1 MCHKVTCDV
10 CGKPTWEGCGDHI
23 EHALGDVPV
32 SDRCHCKAFQG
43 TDTPARVAGFAAR
56 NKPRPNEGTS
66 VSSW

>member
-23 EHALGDVPV
+23 EHALVGVPV
-32 SDRCHCKAFQG
+32 ADRCHCKAFEG
-43 TDTPARVAGFAAR
+43 TDKPAGGA
-56 NKPRPNEGTS
+56 S

>member
-32 SDRCHCKAFQG
+32 AERCRCKAFVG
-43 TDTPARVAGFAAR
+43 TDEPAGVASMRGG
-56 NKPRPNEGTS
+56 RPAKGPS